1 MWLQK
6 RNEQP
11 RNQQCRAMTG
21 FVHVY
26 AGRANDATIDNGNT
40 VAQHKLMKLAHACVS
55 QNTSALY

>member
-1 MWLQK
+1 
-6 RNEQP
+6 
-11 RNQQCRAMTG
+11 MTG